1 MQASEKRNI
10 VETGKDI
17 AIIKKVQFFASQCS
31 YFYVITCH
39 ATKCSDVRNGARY
52 LSVSL
57 FVCLQQRGRY
67 VMFHYLVFHNFV
79 QFSAIFIFLNCTIM
93 RKRLQLLFVV
103 KLSESMHGQIALE
116 LCHWICQVAVGC
128 GTRFDTCY
136 IYDCKYQSL
145 PLSTANVGRLPHR
158 RASLAYNAAITPTSS
173 LSSWVATERTIM
185 RFELLFRR
193 HYVTTRDDVF
203 VSPWTNVSVPSFGS
217 ELQQL
222 GTSPVHG
229 EPNYAD
235 FSFSL
240 PWPGDNRRGTVFDR
254 RCLRRCF

>member
-10 VETGKDI
+10 VETGKVI

-116 LCHWICQVAVGC
+116 LCH
-128 GTRFDTCY
+128 
-136 IYDCKYQSL
+136 
-145 PLSTANVGRLPHR
+145 
-158 RASLAYNAAITPTSS
+158 
-173 LSSWVATERTIM
+173 
-185 RFELLFRR
+185 
-193 HYVTTRDDVF
+193 
-203 VSPWTNVSVPSFGS
+203 
-217 ELQQL
+217 
-222 GTSPVHG
+222 
-229 EPNYAD
+229 
-235 FSFSL
+235 
-240 PWPGDNRRGTVFDR
+240 
-254 RCLRRCF
+254 